1 VRTSIF
7 ESFEAF
13 IVTARYRPG
22 AAGRV
27 AVCLALVLA
36 SAGCSLRSMAVNVMV
51 PALANPAV
59 YLSEEDPELVR
70 DALPF
75 LLKTI
80 ESLLESEP
88 DQAEALLF
96 ACTGFA
102 LYASAFLSVDAEL
115 AEWDDYE
122 VAEALNRRVVR
133 MYVRARDYGLRR
145 IELDHP
151 GITELLRHEPASA
164 MDVFGVE
171 DVETLYYLGGAW
183 SLAIVNGFDQP
194 SLIAEI
200 PVARGL
206 LDRALALDETYSR
219 GALHAAFVSL
229 EGSVPEAM
237 GGSPQRAR
245 EHFARAVELSAG
257 LDAGPYVALASSVV
271 IANENR
277 DEFVT
282 LLETALAIDTD
293 AEPGNRLLNLIAQKR
308 AASLLEHI
316 DDLFFEPLLD
326 EGDDVRE
333 DETIQ

>member
-1 VRTSIF
+1 MRIVF
-7 ESFEAF
+7 PESFETLLVA
-13 IVTARYRPG
+13 ARHWLG

-27 AVCLALVLA
+27 AVCFGLVLA
-36 SAGCSLRSMAVNVMV
+36 TGGCSLRSMAVNAMV

-88 DQAEALLF
+88 DQREALLF
-96 ACTGFA
+96 ASTGFA
-102 LYASAFLSVDAEL
+102 LYANAFLSVDAEL

-122 VAEALNRRVVR
+122 VAEALNTRVVR
-133 MYVRARDYGLRR
+133 MYVRARDYGLRL

-151 GITELLRHEPASA
+151 GITERLRREPETAVT
-164 MDVFGVE
+164 VFGVE

-183 SLAIVNGFDQP
+183 SLAIVSGLDQP
-194 SLIAEI
+194 SLIADI
-200 PVARGL
+200 PVARAL
-206 LDRALALDETYSR
+206 LDRALVLDEAYSR

-237 GGSPQRAR
+237 GGSPARAR
-245 EHFARAVELSAG
+245 EHFARAVELSSG

-271 IANENR
+271 IADEDR

-293 AEPGNRLLNLIAQKR
+293 EEPSNRLLNLIAQKR
-308 AASLLEHI
+308 ASSLLAHI
-316 DDLFFEPLLD
+316 DDLFFEPLPD
-326 EGDDVRE
+326 DRDDVTAE
-333 DETIQ
+333 ETIR